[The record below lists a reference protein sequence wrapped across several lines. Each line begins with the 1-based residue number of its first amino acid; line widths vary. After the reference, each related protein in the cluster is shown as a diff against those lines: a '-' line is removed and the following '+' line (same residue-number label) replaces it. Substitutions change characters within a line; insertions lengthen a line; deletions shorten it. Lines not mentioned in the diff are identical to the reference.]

1 MAKFRHTL
9 CTIITLIE
17 VLPKLWTG
25 MNISTI
31 KFQHSN
37 ARVKIQLLFLF
48 CATRRQKTLF
58 HFSLLRR
65 LKASIKVYDEQEEH
79 VFVDSGTNSNVV

>member
-1 MAKFRHTL
+1 MPLYFFFSKTRRNK
-9 CTIITLIE
+9 TI
-17 VLPKLWTG
+17 
-25 MNISTI
+25 S
-31 KFQHSN
+31 QHSN

>member
-1 MAKFRHTL
+1 MPLYFFSKTRRNK
-9 CTIITLIE
+9 TI
-17 VLPKLWTG
+17 
-25 MNISTI
+25 S
-31 KFQHSN
+31 QHSN

-48 CATRRQKTLF
+48 CATRRQKTLSVKHLF

>member
-1 MAKFRHTL
+1 MRVLKFNYCFYFVPPGGR
-9 CTIITLIE
+9 
-17 VLPKLWTG
+17 KLSV
-25 MNISTI
+25 M
-31 KFQHSN
+31 H
-37 ARVKIQLLFLF
+37 
-48 CATRRQKTLF
+48 LF